1 MKNQATEIV
10 SYVDKFE
17 DNVNYENIFD
27 NLIHILYKMITKK
40 FISND
45 YELDNNE
52 EKNIHFFI
60 KYSLT
65 QKKIFLQMLQIKK
78 LSNNDSTENDNIFRS
93 NKS

>member
-52 EKNIHFFI
+52 EKIYTFFI

-65 QKKIFLQMLQIKK
+65 QKKILQMLQIKK
-78 LSNNDSTENDNIFRS
+78 VI
-93 NKS
+93 